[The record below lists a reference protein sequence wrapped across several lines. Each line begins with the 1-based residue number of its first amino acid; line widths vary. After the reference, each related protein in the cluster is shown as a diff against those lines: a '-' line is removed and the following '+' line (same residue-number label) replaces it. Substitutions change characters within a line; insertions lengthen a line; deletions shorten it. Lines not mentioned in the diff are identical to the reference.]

1 MFRYSIIRIIPCIF
15 IDYSGKELFPMKK
28 RYHELIYLFRTSD
41 TAFLLFFAVL
51 AGIGSGY
58 GAVIFRWLIRQ
69 FNIFFFTDGQK
80 FLQNVSPFYIVLIP
94 AVGGLIVGF
103 LVYYLAPETKGHGVP
118 EVMYAVD
125 REGGRIRFR
134 VAVIKSLAS
143 SICIGSGGSVGR
155 EGPIVQIGSSLG
167 SSLGQI
173 FHLSREKVKILV
185 ACGAGGGI
193 AATFNAPLA
202 GIFFAL
208 EIIMRSYAPRH
219 LSSVVLASVLATVVS
234 RYYLGNNPAFMV
246 PPYQMNSPWEIL
258 FYLVFGFFAAIAAYL
273 FIFTLYK
280 TEDIFDFI
288 PIPGFLKPA
297 IGGLVIGV
305 IGLYYP
311 QIFGV
316 GYKSIELAL
325 YGKVAAV
332 LALILA
338 FAKLLAT
345 SITLGSGGSG
355 GIFAPS
361 LFIGAMLGVV
371 FSKVTMILFP
381 AIAINSGACA
391 MIGMAAVFAGAAQAP
406 ISAILILFE
415 MTGDYKIIL
424 PLMTAVVIS
433 TLVLRRWTRESI
445 YTMKLA
451 RRGIDTSITSQPD
464 VLDIIMVSEA
474 MSRNVIAVNEK
485 QSVKEAGLMI
495 KKTRH
500 RGFPVLDENGLLLG
514 MVTHKDINKALAA
527 GKQDHPVREIMST
540 NLVVSYPDECLR
552 KALEKLGSKNIGRAP
567 VVDPNNPQKI
577 IGLVTRKNILKAV
590 HNYLKNNKE

>member
-1 MFRYSIIRIIPCIF
+1 VR
-15 IDYSGKELFPMKK
+15 K
-28 RYHELIYLFRTSD
+28 RYRELIYLIRTSD

-51 AGIGSGY
+51 TGVGAGY
-58 GAVIFRWLIRQ
+58 GAVVFRWLIHQ
-69 FNIFFFTDGQK
+69 FTVLFFTGGKDLLSSIG
-80 FLQNVSPFYIVLIP
+80 SFYIVLIP
-94 AVGGLIVGF
+94 AAGGLIVGF

-125 REGGRIRFR
+125 RQGGKIRVR
-134 VAVIKSLAS
+134 VAVIKAVAS

-173 FHLSREKVKILV
+173 FHLSRDRMKILV

-208 EIIMRSYAPRH
+208 EIILRSYAPRH
-219 LSSVVLASVLATVVS
+219 LSSVVLSSVLATVIS
-234 RYYLGNNPAFMV
+234 RRYLGDTPAFVV
-246 PPYQMNSPWEIL
+246 PAYQLHSPWEIL
-258 FYLVFGFFAAIAAYL
+258 FYLVFGLLAAVMAYL
-273 FIFTLYK
+273 FIVTLYK
-280 TEDIFDFI
+280 SEDIFDKI

-297 IGGLVIGV
+297 LGGLIIGM

-325 YGKVAAV
+325 YGKVTAL
-332 LALILA
+332 LALILV

-371 FSKVTMILFP
+371 FSKITMIFFP
-381 AIAINSGACA
+381 AIAINTGASA

-433 TLVLRRWTRESI
+433 TLVLRKWSRESI
-445 YTMKLA
+445 YTKKLA
-451 RRGIDTSITSQPD
+451 RRGIDISQQAQPD
-464 VLDIIMVSEA
+464 LLDVIQVSEA
-474 MSRNVIAVNEK
+474 MSRNVITLREN
-485 QSVKEAGLMI
+485 QTVKEAGLMI
-495 KKTRH
+495 KNTRH
-500 RGFPVLDENGLLLG
+500 RGFPILDEEGRLRG
-514 MVTHKDINKALAA
+514 IVTHKDINKALAA
-527 GKQDHPVREIMST
+527 EKANHPVKEIMST
-540 NLVVSYPDECLR
+540 QLVVSYPDECLR
-552 KALEKLGSKNIGRAP
+552 RALEKLGSKNIGRAP
-567 VVDPNNPQKI
+567 VVDPANPEKV
-577 IGLVTRKNILKAV
+577 IGLITRKNILKAV
-590 HNYLKNNKE
+590 HDHLKRQ

>member
-1 MFRYSIIRIIPCIF
+1 
-15 IDYSGKELFPMKK
+15 MKK
-28 RYHELIYLFRTSD
+28 RYRELIYLFRTSD

-51 AGIGSGY
+51 AGIGAGY
-58 GAVIFRWLIRQ
+58 GAVIFRWLIRE

-80 FLQNVSPFYIVLIP
+80 LLQNISPFYIVLIP

-173 FHLSREKVKILV
+173 FHLPREKVKILV

-234 RYYLGNNPAFMV
+234 RYYLGNNPSFMV
-246 PPYQMNSPWEIL
+246 PSYQMNTPWEIL
-258 FYLVFGFFAAIAAYL
+258 FYLVFGFFTAIAAYL

-280 TEDIFDFI
+280 TEDIFDSI
-288 PIPGFLKPA
+288 PVPGFLKPA
-297 IGGLVIGV
+297 IGGLAIGV

-371 FSKVTMILFP
+371 FSKITMILFP
-381 AIAINSGACA
+381 AIAISPGASA

-433 TLVLRRWTRESI
+433 TLVLRRWSRESI

-451 RRGIDTSITSQPD
+451 RRGIDTSLTSQPD
-464 VLDIIMVSEA
+464 VLDIILVSEA
-474 MSRNVIAVNEK
+474 MSRDVIAVNER

-500 RGFPVLDENGLLLG
+500 RGFPVLDDQGLLLG
-514 MVTHKDINKALAA
+514 MVTHKDINKALAD

-540 NLVVSYPDECLR
+540 DLVVSYPDECLR
-552 KALEKLGSKNIGRAP
+552 KALEKLGTRNIGRAP
-567 VVDPNNPQKI
+567 VVDPGNPQKV

-590 HNYLKNNKE
+590 HNYLKQNEE